1 MGDRAPQHHTVPA
14 RAVADRGGGGEA
26 AHPRFDQP
34 PQGAVASR
42 REAAGFLRQ
51 RGRARVSSLCG
62 ISGRGQATR
71 DQSGR
76 SESDICDLPKGD
88 QVAGVGPDHKVYLFP
103 VAGGEPILV
112 SATQPDEAPT
122 GWSRDGRDLYVFRFG
137 QIPASVV
144 QLDLS
149 TGQRRPWKELAPAD
163 AAGIDTI
170 RGITISADAKAYVY
184 GYIRTL
190 SDLYLVEGLK

>member
-1 MGDRAPQHHTVPA
+1 GYSTRGRGRSRTVGRWTMGGRARPHHTVPA

-26 AHPRFDQP
+26 AHRRFDQP

-62 ISGRGQATR
+62 ISGRGKPRAISPEGVNPTFVI
-71 DQSGR
+71 S
-76 SESDICDLPKGD
+76 PKGD

-122 GWSRDGRDLYVFRFG
+122 GWSPDG
-137 QIPASVV
+137 
-144 QLDLS
+144 
-149 TGQRRPWKELAPAD
+149 
-163 AAGIDTI
+163 
-170 RGITISADAKAYVY
+170 
-184 GYIRTL
+184 
-190 SDLYLVEGLK
+190 